1 MQTTYNY
8 DQINDEY
15 YDDDDMGISSVE
27 NLESKSAED
36 MEKIQSQIYL

>member
-8 DQINDEY
+8 DHLNDEY
-15 YDDDDMGISSVE
+15 YDNDEMGISSVE

-36 MEKIQSQIYL
+36 MQKIQS